1 MHRQTNA
8 SSHSTIDLQLAVLR
22 FLPTP
27 VLVLSPSRTA
37 VFANKAAEKLLGN
50 PKPIHSTAPRVP
62 GQTPTELGL
71 KLLHNLQ
78 WNVVL
83 EDLVSAHNRA
93 DDDWNECPAHEVDA
107 LVSNETLDHEKNV
120 RILLGTLN
128 AEDGIH
134 FILSFEKRRTRLKDT
149 AVPHHDEKIS
159 SIPRLFPPPPDGAPS
174 GGNVDKIR
182 DISKFKMTV
191 FDSCN
196 VAAFILSA
204 DEKFYLA
211 NKKTR
216 EFLGDVMGGADGCDG
231 VSLKSRLEVW
241 DEHFTR
247 RLDQSEVP
255 GVRLVREKTPFVNYR
270 CGFIHAMTGV
280 RIAMNVS
287 GECLYDDDTGDF
299 VGGVCWCRDIQ
310 EYSDFLND
318 RQQQR
323 LKSHETI
330 CNLMPHLVWT
340 TTPDGYCDWYS
351 ERVRSSTHIVCGY

>member
-1 MHRQTNA
+1 
-8 SSHSTIDLQLAVLR
+8 
-22 FLPTP
+22 
-27 VLVLSPSRTA
+27 
-37 VFANKAAEKLLGN
+37 
-50 PKPIHSTAPRVP
+50 
-62 GQTPTELGL
+62 
-71 KLLHNLQ
+71 
-78 WNVVL
+78 
-83 EDLVSAHNRA
+83 
-93 DDDWNECPAHEVDA
+93 
-107 LVSNETLDHEKNV
+107 
-120 RILLGTLN
+120 
-128 AEDGIH
+128 
-134 FILSFEKRRTRLKDT
+134 
-149 AVPHHDEKIS
+149 
-159 SIPRLFPPPPDGAPS
+159 
-174 GGNVDKIR
+174 
-182 DISKFKMTV
+182 MTV

-216 EFLGDVMGGADGCDG
+216 EFLGDVMGGAEGCEG
-231 VSLKSRLEVW
+231 VSLRSRLEVW

-287 GECLYDDDTGDF
+287 GECLYDDDTGEF

-323 LKSHETI
+323 LKSHETN

-340 TTPDGYCDWYS
+340 ATPDGYCDWYS
-351 ERVRSSTHIVCGY
+351 ERVSSPRHLVCGH